1 MPDCILEVR
10 QLNTYYGPIQALK
23 GISMN
28 AEKGSFV
35 GIIGANGAGKSTFLK
50 TMTGLVK
57 PQSGEILF
65 EGKDITRF
73 ATHKIIRQGV
83 GLVLE
88 RRQLFGPLSVLD
100 NLTLGS
106 YRFSRQER
114 KDQLEASLDRVFNLF
129 AILRERSRQKAGTL
143 SGGEQQMLAIGRSLI
158 AKPKLLL
165 LDEPSLGLAP
175 LFVNEIFRTLAE
187 LNKQGITI
195 ALVEQNARLALE
207 ISDYGYVLDTGRI
220 VAEGPS
226 VKLLDNEKVKAAYLG
241 KRR

>member
-1 MPDCILEVR
+1 MPDWILEVR
-10 QLNTYYGPIQALK
+10 QLNTYYGQIQALK

-35 GIIGANGAGKSTFLK
+35 SIIGANGAGKSTLLK

-57 PQSGEILF
+57 PQSGEIVF

-73 ATHKIIRQGV
+73 ATHKIVRQGV

-100 NLTLGS
+100 NLILGT
-106 YRFSRQER
+106 YRFSREER

-129 AILRERSRQKAGTL
+129 AILRERSRQKTGTL
-143 SGGEQQMLAIGRSLI
+143 SGGEQQMLAIARSLM

-220 VAEGPS
+220 LAEGPS